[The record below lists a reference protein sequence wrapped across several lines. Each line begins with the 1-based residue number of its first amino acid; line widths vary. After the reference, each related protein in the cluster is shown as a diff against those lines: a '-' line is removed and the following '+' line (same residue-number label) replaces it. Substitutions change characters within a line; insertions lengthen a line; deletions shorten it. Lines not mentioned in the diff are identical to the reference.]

1 MPQFTFL
8 TFMIS
13 SLPKAV
19 CGCKEES
26 DMSLGPEIRT
36 KCVFQSK
43 TTVAEVN
50 LASRNL
56 ALPKDKG
63 SLITALFGY
72 KYKEVIVKKT
82 PQLIS
87 EPRITASIR

>member
-26 DMSLGPEIRT
+26 DMSLGPEIGT

-56 ALPKDKG
+56 ALPKDLKC

-82 PQLIS
+82 
-87 EPRITASIR
+87 